1 MWLVV
6 PTTKQG
12 AQKEEPVWGPVRGS
26 RFGSVEPWRETRSSG
41 KTLEKDPRGGGR
53 GRPPRRL
60 RELTRRRGCARR
72 SKTAPASGRGLRGV
86 SSCGWR
92 IRQALAGLPASSL
105 GPLRVLW
112 YPQLPVCP
120 SVAPRPL
127 GLRVFLHPRGIT
139 VLPALQQESELPMR
153 RWRKGFTSCPVDDL

>member
-12 AQKEEPVWGPVRGS
+12 TQKEEPVWGPVRGS

-72 SKTAPASGRGLRGV
+72 SKTTPASGRGLRGV

-92 IRQALAGLPASSL
+92 IRQALAGLLPPPWGLCVSSGTPSYLCGSPQASGSSCLPPPKGHHSSACPPAGVRASDETL
-105 GPLRVLW
+105 EKGF
-112 YPQLPVCP
+112 YQLP
-120 SVAPRPL
+120 S
-127 GLRVFLHPRGIT
+127 G
-139 VLPALQQESELPMR
+139 
-153 RWRKGFTSCPVDDL
+153 